1 VYPLTDIHG
10 LIAPFY
16 SSLEVIGV
24 FAPVEVAE
32 MPAVYGRMLSHNNH
46 MTVTVERQ
54 HQSLVKVRV
63 LAKHVTDSHYARK
76 IVLARQSDGVV
87 VQFGIMRVDLRALT
101 PEVRREI
108 EGEDIPLGRSLIAHG
123 VLRDVELAQLWR
135 ITPAQELQQLLNMRP
150 DETTFGRSAL
160 IHVSGQPAIE
170 LLEIVAP
177 VSE

>member
-1 VYPLTDIHG
+1 MSDVQT
-10 LIAPFY
+10 LIALFY
-16 SSLEVIGV
+16 SSLEAIGD
-24 FAPVEVAE
+24 FAPVETSE

-54 HQSLVKVRV
+54 HRCLVKVCV

-76 IVLARQSDGVV
+76 IVLARESDGVV
-87 VQFGIMRVDLRALT
+87 VQFGVMRVDLRVLT

-135 ITPAQELQQLLNMRP
+135 ITPADELQQRLNMRP

-160 IHVSGQPAIE
+160 IHVNGQPAVE
-170 LLEIVAP
+170 LLEILAP